1 MQQLSVSHFVV
12 LKKYEHYMNRNMFFN
27 ILSDER
33 KEEMKKKKLFL
44 MFQFQVI
51 VAGCMF
57 VLLCLFLF
65 GIWQSIAYQTR
76 SFQVM
81 IDRIKQSQLQYR
93 ELQTYEENF
102 SQINK
107 KLLLAEG
114 VLRNEQNLSG
124 VIAMF
129 GALVPEKVRIEG
141 ITVRNRKFFVRGV
154 SDSRDTLSIFQ
165 DILKNDDCFSDLS
178 IPLES
183 WVQKESP
190 SFEIEINLSDTCQK

>member
-1 MQQLSVSHFVV
+1 
-12 LKKYEHYMNRNMFFN
+12 MFFN